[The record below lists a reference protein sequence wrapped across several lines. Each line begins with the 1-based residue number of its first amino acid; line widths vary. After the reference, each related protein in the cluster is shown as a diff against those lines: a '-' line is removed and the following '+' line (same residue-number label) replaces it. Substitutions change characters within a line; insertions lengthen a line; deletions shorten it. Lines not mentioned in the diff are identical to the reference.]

1 MRNPA
6 EVFLPQYFKTC
17 FFEWRGI
24 VLQRWNVRLSTFFLL
39 RSSASFQRT
48 TEKEEAVIHVD
59 VDTNAPG
66 CQQSEDVLRTIQLCF
81 RTVAIP
87 RRVHPKNQIETTE
100 QFVRRFSQR
109 RGKITDQRLVAGN
122 VKFDFALLFF
132 GKIVPAISPC
142 RVDESRGKI
151 CSDGSFDV
159 ELFLLQHRC
168 QVKKIHSCPTAEFQ
182 QL

>member
-1 MRNPA
+1 M
-6 EVFLPQYFKTC
+6 FLPQYFKTC

-24 VLQRWNVRLSTFFLL
+24 VLQRWNVCLSSFFLL

-59 VDTNAPG
+59 VDTNSSW

-100 QFVRRFSQR
+100 QFVRRFSPR
-109 RGKITDQRLVAGN
+109 RGKIADERLVCGQR
-122 VKFDFALLFF
+122 
-132 GKIVPAISPC
+132 KIRLCPAFLWEDS
-142 RVDESRGKI
+142 S
-151 CSDGSFDV
+151 GS
-159 ELFLLQHRC
+159 LAMPRR
-168 QVKKIHSCPTAEFQ
+168 
-182 QL
+182 